1 MSDRYV
7 IIDTEGTG
15 LFSYKDAADA
25 PGQPRVA
32 SVAMIFLDREMGVKE
47 EFFTLIKPEG
57 WTFDDN
63 SDAAKINGLT
73 QAKLDSEG
81 VPISSVLARYT
92 DAVKAGYVMVAH
104 NAQHDLKHMRA
115 ELRRAQMDDM
125 FMVTRNIC
133 TMRAMTD
140 VCQLMPANGR
150 AGFKF
155 PKLAEALAYI
165 GVPVADEGAHTAMGD
180 ARGAL
185 EITRWLAK
193 NQMLPMAGVH
203 LAKKKPDL
211 VPTPRRSSGKPKPAA
226 AGDEIPA

>member
-1 MSDRYV
+1 
-7 IIDTEGTG
+7 
-15 LFSYKDAADA
+15 
-25 PGQPRVA
+25 
-32 SVAMIFLDREMGVKE
+32 
-47 EFFTLIKPEG
+47 
-57 WTFDDN
+57 
-63 SDAAKINGLT
+63 
-73 QAKLDSEG
+73 
-81 VPISSVLARYT
+81 
-92 DAVKAGYVMVAH
+92 
-104 NAQHDLKHMRA
+104 
-115 ELRRAQMDDM
+115 
-125 FMVTRNIC
+125 
-133 TMRAMTD
+133 
-140 VCQLMPANGR
+140 MPANGR